1 MHKLILIL
9 LLLTSCSGERVKL
22 SKHRLDSFTI
32 KRYLGEWQEV
42 ERIDNSFEKGL
53 TGVTAN
59 YSIDEKNRIIVVNRG
74 FNPDKE
80 IYKEAR
86 GYIKTTNKLG
96 WFKVSFFRPF
106 YGDYIV
112 LDIDMN
118 YEYALVGGGSSE
130 YLWILS
136 RNGKIPKKLR
146 ERFIEKAESMGYSY
160 EKLKSY

>member
-1 MHKLILIL
+1 MYKLILIL
-9 LLLTSCSGERVKL
+9 LLLTGCSDEKVKL
-22 SKHRLDSFTI
+22 SEHRLDSFI
-32 KRYLGEWQEV
+32 LERYLGEWQEV
-42 ERIDNSFEKGL
+42 ERIDNSFEMGL

-59 YSIDEKNRIIVVNRG
+59 YSLDEKNRIIVVNRG
-74 FNPDKE
+74 FNSEKN

-86 GYIKTTNKLG
+86 GYIKTTNKIG

-106 YGDYIV
+106 YGDYII
-112 LDIDMN
+112 LDIDSK

-146 ERFIEKAESMGYSY
+146 ERFIEKANSMGYSY
-160 EKLKSY
+160 DKLKNY